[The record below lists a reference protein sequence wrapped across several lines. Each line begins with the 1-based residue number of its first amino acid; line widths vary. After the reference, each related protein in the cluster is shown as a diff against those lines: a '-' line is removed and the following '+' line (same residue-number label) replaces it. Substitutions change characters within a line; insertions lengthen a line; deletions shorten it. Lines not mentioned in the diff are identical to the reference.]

1 MRLFSISS
9 AFIIIYWN
17 HVKSEM
23 ADSYFTLSS
32 SVVVKND
39 NKVKPIVSN
48 RLYRFNNKKTWN
60 DVFDEV
66 TRPRRSGLEK
76 DRSNFSES
84 RTELDKHLS
93 PTWKNLVLQKKRRK
107 KKEFAYL
114 PTYIP
119 KSHGSGLGKLKYF

>member
-1 MRLFSISS
+1 
-9 AFIIIYWN
+9 
-17 HVKSEM
+17 M

-32 SVVVKND
+32 SVVVKTD
-39 NKVKPIVSN
+39 NKVKPILSN

-66 TRPRRSGLEK
+66 TIPRRSGLEK

-93 PTWKNLVLQKKRRK
+93 PTWKNLVLQKKKK

-119 KSHGSGLGKLKYF
+119 KSHGSGLGKLKYFLRMAWWWIGDTL